1 MGCTSGYK
9 FPASGLGQVDFDD
22 VFVRKEFFSEGGL
35 WNWGGD
41 ISGTTTVLGK
51 FGDNANVNRSSPV
64 QTVSGGTNWKQVS
77 IGFYSSAAVKT
88 DGTLWLWGWGTSGEL
103 GNNAVINRSSPV
115 QTVSGGT
122 NWKQVSVGNNRAA
135 AVKSDGTLW
144 TWGLGICGSLGTNDL
159 INRSSPVQTVS
170 GGTNWKEVIASNGE
184 TMAAIKTD
192 GTLWLWGLNDKGQLG
207 TNDRISTSSPV
218 QTVSGGT
225 NWKQTSSGDC
235 NTVAIKTDGT
245 LWLWGSSSIGQLGNQ
260 SIVDSSSPVQTVSGG
275 TNWKQVSVGRDHVAA
290 IKTDGTFWVWGNNCE
305 GGLGRNDRIST
316 SSPVQTV
323 SGGTYWKQVMAG
335 WLSTSAIS
343 EDCW

>member
-122 NWKQVSVGNNRAA
+122 NWK
-135 AVKSDGTLW
+135 
-144 TWGLGICGSLGTNDL
+144 
-159 INRSSPVQTVS
+159 
-170 GGTNWKEVIASNGE
+170 EVIASNGE

-192 GTLWLWGLNDKGQLG
+192 GTLWLWGLNDKGQLADNTGVSRSSPVQTVSGGTNWKQVSFGYTHLSAVKTDGTLWSWGLNDKGQLG